1 MERLARLMAVVLE
14 PVRATVRELRAGLG
28 QARAELAVEVVR
40 LDGARDDLRAAA
52 RMADLTLRDLE
63 DLRGR

>member
-1 MERLARLMAVVLE
+1 MDGLARLVAVVLE
-14 PVRATVRELRAGLG
+14 PVRATVRELRAGMQ

-40 LDGARDDLRAAA
+40 LDGTREDLRAAA

-63 DLRGR
+63 DLHGR

>member
-1 MERLARLMAVVLE
+1 MERLARLVAVVLE
-14 PVRATVRELRAGLG
+14 PVRATVRELRAGLQ
-28 QARAELAVEVVR
+28 QAQAELAVEVVR